1 MTHPRDGQHLI
12 LGRWQ
17 DADGQDAVDAAARA
31 AEAAFPEFAALSR
44 DARAGFLEA
53 IADATTSARAITWT
67 AATTRRC
74 LTASRCRAPT
84 CG

>member
-1 MTHPRDGQHLI
+1 MTNPRDGQHLI

-53 IADATTSARAITWT
+53 IADAIEARADAILRDPIEDVLPRLV
-67 AATTRRC
+67 AA
-74 LTASRCRAPT
+74 
-84 CG
+84 